1 MVVTGKCCITFAGM
15 VQGFSRQVRQGQK
28 ALSLSAYFPS
38 KIRTPSIVCKDVVLV
53 LLYIK
58 FVLLIGVVAGNCGFG
73 FVAFWNSL

>member
-1 MVVTGKCCITFAGM
+1 MVVTGKCCITFAGT
-15 VQGFSRQVRQGQK
+15 VQGFSSQVRQGQK
-28 ALSLSAYFPS
+28 VLSLSAYFPS